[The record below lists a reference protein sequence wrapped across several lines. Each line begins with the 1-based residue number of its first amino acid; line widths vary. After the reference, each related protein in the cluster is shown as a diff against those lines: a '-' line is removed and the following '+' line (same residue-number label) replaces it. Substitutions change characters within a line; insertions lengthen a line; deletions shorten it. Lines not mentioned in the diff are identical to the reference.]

1 MGRVALS
8 SGELLFGPLVNDYNS
23 LSMANPS
30 TASKDTAA
38 RWGKTSDLLT
48 GGGVT
53 PLGWTGAA
61 DAGHEYFR
69 HPFSSLRNN

>member
-1 MGRVALS
+1 MGRVGLS
-8 SGELLFGPLVNDYNS
+8 SGELLFGLLVKDYNG
-23 LSMANPS
+23 LSMATPS

-38 RWGKTSDLLT
+38 QWGKTSDLT

-53 PLGWTGAA
+53 PLGWTEAA

-69 HPFSSLRNN
+69 HPLSSLRNN